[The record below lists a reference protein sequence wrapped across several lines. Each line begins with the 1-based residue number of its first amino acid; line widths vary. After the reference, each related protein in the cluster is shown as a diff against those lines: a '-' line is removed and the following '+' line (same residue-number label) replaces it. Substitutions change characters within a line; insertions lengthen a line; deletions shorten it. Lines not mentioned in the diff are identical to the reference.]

1 MNTGQMLI
9 TIAAL
14 MLLSLV
20 ILRVNNN
27 FLSTSTVLTE
37 NKLGVLAVSLGTS
50 VLEEAKGKAFDQN
63 TDSNAVSSLNELSSL
78 GPDAGETDPLFNDFD
93 DFDGLVRLTENDS
106 SYLPA
111 PFKIECAVNYIN
123 PNNPDGIS
131 ASKTWHK
138 KITVTVTSDYMQ
150 DTIKL
155 SSIYSYFYFR

>member
-27 FLSTSTVLTE
+27 FLSTNTVLME
-37 NKLGVLAVSLGTS
+37 NKFGVLAVSLGTS
-50 VLEEAKGKAFDQN
+50 VLEEAKGKAFDHN
-63 TDSNAVSSLNELSSL
+63 TDTLAVTTLTQLSSV
-78 GPDAGETDPLFNDFD
+78 GPESGETDPLFNDFD
-93 DFDGLVRLTENDS
+93 DFDGLVRVDTS
-106 SYLPA
+106 LPSA
-111 PFKIECAVNYIN
+111 PFKIECDVVYIN
-123 PNNPDGIS
+123 PNTPDVAS

-138 KITVTVTSDYMQ
+138 KLTVTVTSDFMQ
-150 DTIKL
+150 DTVVL